1 MNTNATG
8 EGFVSVLQD
17 TNMLK
22 PDISTIFWAVPS
34 WVSAATTKLKSSHSL
49 LPVSASAVRR
59 GSWWPDARSIL
70 AIWCVLLIDGCETE
84 VKKNVL
90 KNECEIKYNFLENLR
105 INNFRKSQ
113 KNIRVKCL
121 TAKLTPEN
129 NSRVFSSYYCVLLI
143 DGEETVT
150 KKSESL
156 VL

>member
-1 MNTNATG
+1 M
-8 EGFVSVLQD
+8 
-17 TNMLK
+17 
-22 PDISTIFWAVPS
+22 
-34 WVSAATTKLKSSHSL
+34 
-49 LPVSASAVRR
+49 
-59 GSWWPDARSIL
+59 
-70 AIWCVLLIDGCETE
+70 
-84 VKKNVL
+84 
-90 KNECEIKYNFLENLR
+90 KYKFLENLR

-113 KNIRVKCL
+113 KNICVKCVKCL